1 MKVWSADA
9 GSTLTWSF
17 RLSPARKLSAVTV
30 APDPSVTVM
39 DSGAYAEAMD
49 AAALVKPSMVAVTRM
64 VPPCRHVS
72 VLPLTVPVLVSLL
85 VNVTPLVVSR
95 SPT

>member
-1 MKVWSADA
+1 
-9 GSTLTWSF
+9 
-17 RLSPARKLSAVTV
+17 
-30 APDPSVTVM
+30 
-39 DSGAYAEAMD
+39 MD